1 MPLALIEFAPPTDA
15 ASSRRSRCAWF
26 VAHLSLDWIASWDF
40 FYFYFFYYFYFIFW
54 VNIVIGIGTNGVIGF
69 SLSRTSSTLNPSN
82 LMSWV
87 DMLVSV
93 TDHKDC
99 TAIT

>member
-1 MPLALIEFAPPTDA
+1 MFG
-15 ASSRRSRCAWF
+15 
-26 VAHLSLDWIASWDF
+26 
-40 FYFYFFYYFYFIFW
+40 

-82 LMSWV
+82 PMSWV